1 MWLDIKLYV
10 PLILLSFTL
19 QLIIKINKWS
29 KWSIETK
36 NVAKTEKK
44 NTKMEFEAKA
54 AVICG
59 LIVALLM
66 LDFETLKKRVGKLT
80 HHAIFRSVNPR
91 TTDAQRGNS
100 LYCTPENSLPLP
112 NFLVRPMHILSAT
125 STQFIRYLWFMP
137 LLGVRSPWSES

>member
-1 MWLDIKLYV
+1 MYV

-19 QLIIKINKWS
+19 QLSIKINKSERINWS
-29 KWSIETK
+29 VETK

-100 LYCTPENSLPLP
+100 LHCTAENSLPLP
-112 NFLVRPMHILSAT
+112 NC
-125 STQFIRYLWFMP
+125 
-137 LLGVRSPWSES
+137 